1 MLAAQVEGAMT
12 AGGASQPDPPAL
24 RPLGVGETVD
34 AALKLYRNNATT
46 LWKIV
51 AVVIVPIEVIEVI
64 LRRLALPS
72 DVFVHNGAL
81 YSFNGAGSTN
91 AGSTVAL
98 LVVALLGLLGEL
110 LATGAVFKLQ
120 LDAYLGQ
127 PHDISESFAFARGK
141 ILSLL
146 WLGIVATV
154 LIALGLILFVIPG
167 IWLMVASSVAVPA
180 LMLEGVKGF
189 RAVRRSISLVRRRW
203 WATLGRLLLAV
214 VLYAVA
220 AFLIGVI
227 AGAIN
232 RGINVTSVT
241 LFLVING
248 IISAILVI
256 LLSPFI
262 AAVINVIYIDLRV
275 RKEALDIELLA
286 SSFSGPAG
294 PPQQPTGDFA
304 QPSSSGFS
312 PPPDQTSPAP
322 PSASTP
328 PPGWSPSE

>member
-1 MLAAQVEGAMT
+1 MT
-12 AGGASQPDPPAL
+12 AGGASQPGPPAL
-24 RPLGVGETVD
+24 RPLGIGETVD
-34 AALKLYRNNATT
+34 AALTLYRNNAIT

-51 AVVIVPIEVIEVI
+51 AVVIVPIEVVEVI

-81 YSFNGAGSTN
+81 YSLNGTGSAN

-98 LVVALLGLLGEL
+98 LAVALLGLLGEL

-120 LDAYLGQ
+120 LDAYLGR
-127 PHDISESFAFARGK
+127 PHEIAESFAFARGK

-146 WLGIVATV
+146 WLGIISTF
-154 LIALGLILFVIPG
+154 LIGIGFILIIIPG
-167 IWLMVASSVAVPA
+167 IWLMVSFSVAVPV
-180 LMLEGVKGF
+180 LMQERLKGF
-189 RAVRRSISLVRRRW
+189 KALGRSMSLVRRRW
-203 WATLGRLLLAV
+203 WATFGRLLLSV

-220 AFLIGVI
+220 AILIGVL

-232 RGINVTSVT
+232 RGIGVTSVT
-241 LFLVING
+241 LLLTING
-248 IISAILVI
+248 IVSAILVI

-286 SSFSGPAG
+286 SGFPGPGGAS
-294 PPQQPTGDFA
+294 QQQGGVS
-304 QPSSSGFS
+304 QPSPGGFS
-312 PPPDQTSPAP
+312 PAPDQPSPAP
-322 PSASTP
+322 PATSTP
-328 PPGWSPSE
+328 PPSWPPSE

>member
-1 MLAAQVEGAMT
+1 MT
-12 AGGASQPDPPAL
+12 AEGASQPGPPAL
-24 RPLGVGETVD
+24 RPLSVGETVD
-34 AALKLYRNNATT
+34 AALQLYRNNATT

-51 AVVIVPIEVIEVI
+51 AIVVVPIEVLEVI

-81 YSFNGAGSTN
+81 YTINGNGSSN
-91 AGSTVAL
+91 AGTTVAL
-98 LVVALLGLLGEL
+98 IVVALLGLLGEL

-120 LDAYLGQ
+120 LDAYLGR
-127 PHDISESFAFARGK
+127 PHNISESFAFARGK
-141 ILSLL
+141 IWSLL

-154 LIALGLILFVIPG
+154 LIGIGLILVVIPG
-167 IWLMVASSVAVPA
+167 IWLMVATSVAVPA
-180 LMLEGVKGF
+180 LMLEDVKGF
-189 RAVRRSISLVRRRW
+189 KAVRRSISLVRRRW
-203 WATLGRLLLAV
+203 WATFGRLLLAV
-214 VLYAVA
+214 VLYVVA

-232 RGINVTSVT
+232 RGIDVTNVT

-248 IISAILVI
+248 IISALLLI

-286 SSFSGPAG
+286 SSFSGQGGTPA
-294 PPQQPTGDFA
+294 QQPGGFSQPTPSSFSPAPD
-304 QPSSSGFS
+304 QPSPAPDQPS
-312 PPPDQTSPAP
+312 PPP
-322 PSASTP
+322 PSTSTP
-328 PPGWSPSE
+328 PPGWPPSE